1 MSKFQIPVLLSDY
14 TLLQQTCTNNH
25 VHVRFPGG
33 RIYVSPEKNRTNQEQ
48 NRTEQ
53 TLVESILEIH

>member
-1 MSKFQIPVLLSDY
+1 MPVLLSGN